1 LADDFDDD
9 EIEDDEFGE
18 AFAED
23 NNDDQTDDMF
33 GASPG
38 EAKPEKEKFVGET
51 AIPNSPYLVLA
62 RKYRPQVFEDL
73 VGQEAMVKTLTNAFK
88 QNRIAHAFMLTGV
101 RGIGKT
107 TTARLIARALNYSSP
122 GHDAPNMDL
131 SILGLHCDAITQGRH
146 PDVLELDAAS
156 RSGVD
161 NMRELLDNVRY
172 GPTQSRYKVYIIDE
186 VHMLSTAAF
195 NALLKTLE
203 EPPPHTK
210 FIFATTETH
219 KVPVTILSRCQ
230 RFDLRRLS
238 REALTTHLG
247 NICTRENVLIEREG
261 LELIAIAADGSVRD
275 ALSLLDQAIVQE
287 TGDDKTIKAYQIRD
301 MLGLSDKNR
310 THALFAHI
318 LAANT
323 KAAIEELHEQYDFG
337 ATPLNIIQSLMELS
351 HEVSKFHYL
360 GDDYRKIQSG
370 DGVTKIGELAKAT
383 TPLQLSRIW
392 QMLLNGLD
400 EIKRAPDALQA
411 IDMCI
416 IRIAAAQNLPG
427 PEELMRIIKEGA
439 PEADQKKN
447 DLSIPSNTDTRS
459 EIKIETVE
467 DVCFYI
473 EENLGDKALASDI
486 ERYLKPV
493 QLKDGL
499 LTFEPKPGAPR
510 DFHLR
515 ISGALQKI
523 TNKKWRVYL
532 EDGGGTT
539 IAEKNEAAYNQQL
552 AKTKQMPQI
561 SSILTAFP
569 GAKIKLLNFTE
580 PSKRTSGEK

>member
-1 LADDFDDD
+1 MVNDFDDD
-9 EIEDDEFGE
+9 EIDDFGDSDYSEESITTSTANAAENHEDIF
-18 AFAED
+18 
-23 NNDDQTDDMF
+23 NQ
-33 GASPG
+33 
-38 EAKPEKEKFVGET
+38 
-51 AIPNSPYLVLA
+51 AIDKANYSDTQIPDKPYLVLA

-122 GHDAPNMDL
+122 GHDAPSMDL
-131 SILGLHCDAITQGRH
+131 SVKGIHCDAITQGRH

-172 GPTQSRYKVYIIDE
+172 GPTQARYKVYIIDE

-238 REALTTHLG
+238 REALTTHLS
-247 NICTRENVLIEREG
+247 NICAKENVAIEQEG

-287 TGDDKTIKAYQIRD
+287 TGDDNIINANQIRD

-310 THALFAHI
+310 IHSLFAHI
-318 LAANT
+318 IAANT
-323 KAAIEELHEQYDFG
+323 KAAIEELQQQYDYG
-337 ATPLNIIQSLMELS
+337 ATPLNIIQSLMELA
-351 HEVSKFHYL
+351 HEVSKFHVL
-360 GDDYRKIQSG
+360 GEDYKKIQSG
-370 DGVTKIGELAKAT
+370 DGFNKIQDFAKAT
-383 TPLQLSRIW
+383 SPMQLSRIW
-392 QMLLNGLD
+392 QMLLTGLD

-411 IDMCI
+411 IEMCI
-416 IRIAAAQNLPG
+416 IRIAASQNIPS
-427 PEELMRIIKEGA
+427 PEDLMRIVKDGA
-439 PEADQKKN
+439 AQDAGQKKN
-447 DLSIPSNTDTRS
+447 NVTLLPTPAPQLKLKT
-459 EIKIETVE
+459 IE
-467 DVCFYI
+467 DICFHL
-473 EENLGDKALASDI
+473 ENELGENALVSDI
-486 ERYLKPV
+486 ERYLRPV
-493 QLKDGL
+493 RIEENL
-499 LTFEPKPGAPR
+499 LTFEPKQGAPNN
-510 DFHLR
+510 FHLR
-515 ISGALQKI
+515 ISAALQKL
-523 TNKKWRVYL
+523 TRKKWQVYI
-532 EDGGGTT
+532 EDNGGQT
-539 IAEKNEAAYNQQL
+539 IREKYDEAYNNEL
-552 AKTKQMPQI
+552 ARVKKMPKI
-561 SSILTAFP
+561 NAIMTAFP
-569 GAKIKLLNFTE
+569 GTRLKIANFDISKLLAND
-580 PSKRTSGEK
+580 KD